1 MRIKWVKPTIWV
13 NFSRVHSHLNPV
25 RPLVCT
31 NQSLLKYLLSGLE
44 VMQKTSNY
52 LPLKIHFSK
61 VCVCVCVCVCVE
73 MSGVCNY
80 RENKAEHPDAFWTD
94 LANNPPL
101 FFFVFYMHEIMRP
114 PARII
119 RNQLNS
125 ISHIRLNYSKQ
136 FCGILSKCAPW
147 RLSYW
152 AVWRRFKKINE

>member
-1 MRIKWVKPTIWV
+1 MRIKWVKPMIWV

-61 VCVCVCVCVCVE
+61 VCVCVCVCAWRWVECVITGKTKRSILMHSE
-73 MSGVCNY
+73 Q
-80 RENKAEHPDAFWTD
+80 T
-94 LANNPPL
+94 LLTTPL
-101 FFFVFYMHEIMRP
+101 CFFLFFYMHEIMRP

-152 AVWRRFKKINE
+152 AVWRFKKINE